1 MKAISLSL
9 VAVFLASTVPAFAD
23 DTMYL
28 DTALKDGWQMK
39 GQSSVTFH
47 REVDHVDSQFART
60 EIIIQ
65 KGKEYALCA
74 IETNLEKNLA
84 SERPCATFE

>member
-1 MKAISLSL
+1 MKPIALSL
-9 VAVFLASTVPAFAD
+9 LALFAVSTVPAFAD

-47 REVDHVDSQFART
+47 REVDHVDSQFSRT
-60 EIIIQ
+60 EVIIQ
-65 KGKEYALCA
+65 RGKQFALCA
-74 IETNLEKNLA
+74 VETNLEKNLA
-84 SERPCATFE
+84 SERPCATFD